1 MSQQYLLSDWELH
14 NYYPRLPEEALK
26 EFTDWCIFQQAIA
39 AGYEFTPD
47 NKKLEDLEAAYYI
60 EELVDQFV
68 KATRNTIEA
77 GLAALLA
84 GTQADKHA
92 LKGIAIVVD
101 FISLYVRY
109 LVPKGKKNRLL
120 PEDKLTLAAREQFE
134 QLCEIAKKYNVQIQV
149 TK

>member
-1 MSQQYLLSDWELH
+1 
-14 NYYPRLPEEALK
+14 
-26 EFTDWCIFQQAIA
+26 
-39 AGYEFTPD
+39 
-47 NKKLEDLEAAYYI
+47 
-60 EELVDQFV
+60 
-68 KATRNTIEA
+68 
-77 GLAALLA
+77 LLA

-120 PEDKLTLAAREQFE
+120 PEDKLTQAAREQFE

-149 TK
+149 KK